1 MFADLFTSRGR
12 RSVPPSVVAMVLQ
25 RLDGLSDQEAVDRY
39 AFDVRWRYAAGVGGY
54 GGVGWARFAHTVLV
68 DMRERL
74 RVSAARTGCSRWRWV
89 RRGHYGRVMSQQT
102 DDAAQRDKA
111 ADLEDRY
118 VAEYALTDEL
128 LEGLNPDL
136 PGGQQT
142 TDAVEAVGDDTDDHV
157 EKMARDDP

>member
-1 MFADLFTSRGR
+1 M
-12 RSVPPSVVAMVLQ
+12 
-25 RLDGLSDQEAVDRY
+25 
-39 AFDVRWRYAAGVGGY
+39 
-54 GGVGWARFAHTVLV
+54 
-68 DMRERL
+68 
-74 RVSAARTGCSRWRWV
+74 

-128 LEGLNPDL
+128 LEGLDPDL